1 MLSLSRLED
10 ILKDWSHWMRS
21 HSHKLGYPSKSIG
34 LVSSGNNSFED
45 MIESS
50 NSNNVDIIDTAID
63 DLDSQEKAAIY
74 YRYLGSKKPI
84 AYEMK
89 LELALNHL
97 LELIENK
104 IHY

>member
-1 MLSLSRLED
+1 MLSISRLED
-10 ILKDWSHWMRS
+10 ILKDWSYWMRS
-21 HSHKLGYPSKSIG
+21 HSHKLGYPSKSFG

-45 MIESS
+45 MIE
-50 NSNNVDIIDTAID
+50 NSDSTNVDIIDTAID
-63 DLDSQEKAAIY
+63 DLAKDEKAAIY

-97 LELIENK
+97 LELVENK